1 MRHSSI
7 TLFILIIQLVLFSG
21 CQCREHQ
28 TGKYQFTSKELEI
41 NPYNINDRFFLKNL
55 SGDSVEYFV
64 SNRNSSMEKDF
75 GNSDE
80 YQCDYELYELNV
92 TSIDSKDNLWKFTIT
107 LSSHPVLYDTIYYKG
122 IGFSQYTYSNQSN
135 KSMASIGLTYN
146 NNSLYDKY
154 YYGTK
159 LLFHKNISLGPKS
172 FIDIYEIILFQANY
186 GTNLYAKKI
195 FYSIK
200 LGIVGFT
207 TNENET
213 WYLNK

>member
-41 NPYNINDRFFLKNL
+41 NTYNINDRFFLKNL

-92 TSIDSKDNLWKFTIT
+92 TSIDSKDNL
-107 LSSHPVLYDTIYYKG
+107 SR
-122 IGFSQYTYSNQSN
+122 
-135 KSMASIGLTYN
+135 
-146 NNSLYDKY
+146 
-154 YYGTK
+154 
-159 LLFHKNISLGPKS
+159 
-172 FIDIYEIILFQANY
+172 
-186 GTNLYAKKI
+186 
-195 FYSIK
+195 
-200 LGIVGFT
+200 
-207 TNENET
+207 
-213 WYLNK
+213 